1 MRRPKTNSRRF
12 PLPHATAGGGVV
24 RAFLSD
30 SEWVLA
36 VPPPGIPLLAADLRG
51 LAPHLLA
58 AVPARMPWPGG
69 VLVSPVPQSLIG
81 AWPGPAVLHYR
92 GGCSVIYCADSHV
105 TSLAAE
111 ALSALASRAAGLTW
125 PALPALAVT
134 DVEIA
139 RVGHAQLPPGVHPAA
154 AFRRGTRI
162 TIAVCSDLITPDLA
176 AALASLC
183 SAQCSLLA
191 RPGQGSRRNGPAG
204 RQPGP
209 DQGGFRLVPPPA
221 AGLRL
226 AAAAGR
232 GRRPGQGQRRRAG
245 RPLPPPLPPPSPQP
259 RTF

>member
-1 MRRPKTNSRRF
+1 MGLPMLAGAGMRRRRTTDRRF
-12 PLPHATAGGGVV
+12 PLPHGAAGGGVV

-36 VPPPGIPLLAADLRG
+36 VPPPGSPLLAADLRR
-51 LAPHLLA
+51 LAPQLLA
-58 AVPARMPWPGG
+58 AVPAKVPWPGG
-69 VLVSPVPQSLIG
+69 FLVWPVPPSLIG
-81 AWPGPAVLHYR
+81 ARLGPAVLHYR
-92 GGCSVIYCADSHV
+92 SGRSVIYCADTQV
-105 TSLAAE
+105 TSRAAE

-125 PALPALAVT
+125 PALPGFAVT

-176 AALASLC
+176 AALASLG

-191 RPGQGSRRNGPAG
+191 RLDQDSRRNGPAG

-209 DQGGFRLVPPPA
+209 DQGGSRIVPPPA
-221 AGLRL
+221 AG
-226 AAAAGR
+226 
-232 GRRPGQGQRRRAG
+232 
-245 RPLPPPLPPPSPQP
+245 
-259 RTF
+259 